1 MALQESKLLMLF
13 LLILSIKIDATYEH
27 ATSGT
32 VSSSSSSWLKKVAH
46 RPRHIGCSKRPLM
59 CSRGEFPPRRLC
71 CRNRCVDVKSDRNN
85 CGFCGV
91 RCVFNMQCCAGLCT
105 DTNIDPFN
113 CGSCGNVCSLGN
125 LCVFGLCGYAQ
136 QPPPPLPPSCPPT
149 PPSPPPPCPPIY
161 AASTVRSSSSAL

>member
-1 MALQESKLLMLF
+1 MALQESKLLMMF

-27 ATSGT
+27 AKSGT
-32 VSSSSSSWLKKVAH
+32 VSSSSSSWLKKVAY
-46 RPRHIGCSKRPLM
+46 RPRHIGCWKRPLM
-59 CSRGEFPPRRLC
+59 CSRGVPSEEAVLQKSLC
-71 CRNRCVDVKSDRNN
+71 RC
-85 CGFCGV
+85 
-91 RCVFNMQCCAGLCT
+91 LCT

-136 QPPPPLPPSCPPT
+136 QPPPPPLPPSCPPT